1 MTGWSVAWV
10 GVAVLAA
17 ILLLHPDRG
26 ARLPRRVRGGRGG
39 GPGSLARSVVGGGAG
54 GDGGGAGARS
64 RWRVGVA
71 VLSLGRRRARRE
83 QLAASE
89 RALEACGV
97 LAEELRAGRDAG
109 SALRCAAEV
118 CPELGPVVQ
127 AYDLGAD
134 VPTALRRTGVP
145 ALGRVAGAW
154 QVSARSGHGLAETV
168 RAVADDLRGDRATRR
183 VVASELASARATAR
197 LLVGLPAVALLVG
210 SGGGAQPW
218 RFFVTGPAGALC
230 GVVGLVL
237 LAAGLTWMERIAD
250 AVQARA

>member
-1 MTGWSVAWV
+1 MTVWAAGWI

-17 ILLLHPDRG
+17 VLLLRPDRAATLRVGPGVGPGLTGEGGEG
-26 ARLPRRVRGGRGG
+26 ARVRPGRGVGGPLPLSAGRRRVRRQ
-39 GPGSLARSVVGGGAG
+39 R
-54 GDGGGAGARS
+54 
-64 RWRVGVA
+64 
-71 VLSLGRRRARRE
+71 
-83 QLAASE
+83 LAAAE

-168 RAVADDLRGDRATRR
+168 RAVAEDLRSDRATRR

-197 LLVGLPAVALLVG
+197 LLVGLPVVALLVG

-218 RFFVTGPAGALC
+218 RFFVASPAGALC

-237 LAAGLTWMERIAD
+237 LATGLAWMERIAD
-250 AVQARA
+250 AVEAQA